1 MLSFNENKGFDRYI
15 EINIYI
21 YGLFILDDDKDIL
34 LNLKINTSQFKGY
47 ENEKFEIFRKFIEDE
62 VRKYIITKIK
72 EKCKNVVEMSIK
84 YNIPVKNILDCI
96 FINNKIDNIE
106 IQWSSSSLKEF
117 LYVPIKH
124 YIDYHENNLILK
136 TEDFKFNKYFN

>member
-1 MLSFNENKGFDRYI
+1 MLSFNENKGFDRFI
-15 EINIYI
+15 DINIYI
-21 YGLFILDDDKDIL
+21 YGLFILDDDDIL
-34 LNLKINTSQFKGY
+34 LNLKLNTSEFKDH
-47 ENEKFEIFRKFIEDE
+47 ENENFIIFKDYIENE

-72 EKCKNVVEMSIK
+72 EKCKNVVEISVK
-84 YNIPVKNILDCI
+84 YNIPVQNILDCI
-96 FINNKIDNIE
+96 FINNKINNIE

>member
-1 MLSFNENKGFDRYI
+1 M
-15 EINIYI
+15 
-21 YGLFILDDDKDIL
+21 
-34 LNLKINTSQFKGY
+34 
-47 ENEKFEIFRKFIEDE
+47 
-62 VRKYIITKIK
+62 K

>member
-1 MLSFNENKGFDRYI
+1 MLSFSENKGFDRYI
-15 EINIYI
+15 DINIYI
-21 YGLFILDDDKDIL
+21 YGLFILDQDDDIL
-34 LNLKINTSQFKGY
+34 LNIKLNTSQFNGH
-47 ENEKFEIFRKFIEDE
+47 ENDHFIIFKDYIESE
-62 VRKYIITKIK
+62 VKKYIITKIK
-72 EKCKNVVEMSIK
+72 EKCNNVVEMSIK
-84 YNIPVKNILDCI
+84 YNISVQNILNCI

-136 TEDFKFNKYFN
+136 TEDFKFNKYFE

>member
-1 MLSFNENKGFDRYI
+1 MLSFNENKGFDRFI
-15 EINIYI
+15 DINIYI
-21 YGLFILDDDKDIL
+21 YGLFILDDNDIL
-34 LNLKINTSQFKGY
+34 LNLKLNTSEFKDH
-47 ENEKFEIFRKFIEDE
+47 ENENFIIFKDYIENE

-72 EKCKNVVEMSIK
+72 EKCKNVVEISVK
-84 YNIPVKNILDCI
+84 YNIPVQNILDCI
-96 FINNKIDNIE
+96 FINNKINNIE

>member
-1 MLSFNENKGFDRYI
+1 MLSFNENKGFDRFI
-15 EINIYI
+15 DINIYI
-21 YGLFILDDDKDIL
+21 YGLFILDDDDIL
-34 LNLKINTSQFKGY
+34 LNLKLNTSEFKDH
-47 ENEKFEIFRKFIEDE
+47 ENENFIIFKDYIENE

-72 EKCKNVVEMSIK
+72 EKCRNVVEISIK
-84 YNIPVKNILDCI
+84 YNIPVQNILDCI
-96 FINNKIDNIE
+96 FINNKINNIE

-136 TEDFKFNKYFN
+136 TEDFKFNKYFS